1 MQMLSNH
8 KRTVAG
14 LATALVAVGVAVGSG
29 ATFSSAT
36 ANPANTF
43 SSGTFKHTNS
53 KNGAAIVTGS
63 KMVPGDSK
71 TGTVTITNTG
81 DVAGEFE
88 LAETN
93 DSNGFAAGSL
103 DLKIEDVTG
112 AAKDVY
118 VGDLGSMADV
128 DLGSFAAGEA
138 RTYKFTVTLDSSA
151 GNADQ
156 GKNATADYEWTAVQ
170 S

>member
-1 MQMLSNH
+1 MLSNH
-8 KRTVAG
+8 KRTLAG

-63 KMVPGDSK
+63 KMLPGDSK
-71 TGTVTITNTG
+71 NGTVTITNTG
-81 DVAGEFE
+81 DAAGKFK

-93 DSNGFAAGSL
+93 DTNGFAAGSL
-103 DLKIEDVTG
+103 DLKIEDVTNVSSPTQ
-112 AAKDVY
+112 VY
-118 VGDLGSMADV
+118 LGDLGAV
-128 DLGSFAAGEA
+128 PATDLGTFAASEA
-138 RTYKFTVTLDSSA
+138 RTYKFTVTLDSTA
-151 GNADQ
+151 GNVDQ
-156 GKNATADYEWTAVQ
+156 GKAATADYEWTEVQ

>member
-1 MQMLSNH
+1 MLSNH
-8 KRTVAG
+8 KRTIAG

-29 ATFSSAT
+29 ATFSSES

-53 KNGAAIVTGS
+53 KNGAAIVTGA
-63 KMVPGDSK
+63 KMLPGDSK
-71 TGTVTITNTG
+71 SGQVTITNTG

-88 LAETN
+88 LAEEN
-93 DSNGFAAGSL
+93 ASNGFAAGSL
-103 DLKIEDVTG
+103 DLKIEDVTSG
-112 AAKDVY
+112 TSQLY
-118 VGDLGSMADV
+118 SGDLGQVSDI
-128 DLGSFAAGEA
+128 DLGEFAAGEA
-138 RTYKFTVTLDSSA
+138 RTYKFTVTFDQSA

-156 GKNATADYEWTAVQ
+156 GKSATADYEWTAVQ